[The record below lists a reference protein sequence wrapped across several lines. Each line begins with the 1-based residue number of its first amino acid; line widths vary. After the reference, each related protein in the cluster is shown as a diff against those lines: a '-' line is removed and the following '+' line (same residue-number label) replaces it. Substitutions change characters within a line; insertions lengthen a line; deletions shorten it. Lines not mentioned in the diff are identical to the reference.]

1 MLAGPLRRDVP
12 AAGGA
17 PPAAPNLQGRCT
29 TARHPQ
35 HMHSAMPTAGGSAAE
50 PHGLGCWGLMSRV
63 RDAQGNSQ
71 GTGHPV
77 TPTFLRLP
85 SCANLPWPQ
94 HAAGKCL
101 EPTDQILLRSHTP
114 PVCVCTSLY
123 QADPLLHPAVAQRA
137 SYMGERYPLLPFP
150 SSSLPLASLTTYLW
164 AISGDLEGSSPY
176 SSAQHQLVWVAL
188 P

>member
-1 MLAGPLRRDVP
+1 MQPQEGGGGGRGCGSFLSLRHSVALSMQAEGGREGGGEGAGREDGGRREGMLAGPLRRDVP

-63 RDAQGNSQ
+63 RDAQGHSQ

-85 SCANLPWPQ
+85 SCANLP
-94 HAAGKCL
+94 
-101 EPTDQILLRSHTP
+101 
-114 PVCVCTSLY
+114 
-123 QADPLLHPAVAQRA
+123 
-137 SYMGERYPLLPFP
+137 
-150 SSSLPLASLTTYLW
+150 
-164 AISGDLEGSSPY
+164 
-176 SSAQHQLVWVAL
+176 
-188 P
+188 